1 MNCLK
6 GLAALAALFVGGG
19 AIAQV
24 AFGPVDLPDVPGG
37 YPSDRIV
44 VRFARGVLPF
54 NEPFFGPMT
63 GQPGLDRV
71 IAKWAVVSIDPYS
84 PSGYANEPLADRL
97 GLTRTFVVRVAKG
110 TDVKSMEQE
119 YDKTAG
125 VENAEIV
132 GIGGVALEPNDPYI
146 SLCWGL
152 NNTGQSGGT
161 PDADIDAFEAWDTF
175 TGYGNI
181 VLAVVDTGVD
191 PNHPEMAGKIKPGWN
206 TYNNSSDTMD
216 RYGHGT
222 HVAGTAGANGNNAI
236 GLAGVS
242 WRVTIMPIK
251 VLSDGGSGSED
262 QCGAGL
268 IYGADNGANIET
280 MSLQYYT
287 GSSSFQA
294 SVDYAYGQG
303 VLLIA
308 ATGNNQG
315 RRIAYPA
322 KFANCYGVGATNHF
336 DNRASFS
343 NYGPEIDV
351 AAPGENVYSCLPN
364 NGYGYLS
371 GTSMATPHTSGLA
384 SLVWSFDRGLTNS
397 EVFEFIRETA
407 EDKGTSGFDE
417 YFGWGRINAR
427 FALNRAL
434 QDIAFPTTISMFK
447 GVRVSGTVKDA
458 YNSDDSYYSAVG
470 SAPPQNVGP
479 SIGATVQGTSPRLLP
494 SKLQFLIETSAAK
507 SGMTQKVE
515 LKNMS
520 NGQYELVDTRSVG
533 LKDALAIIEITS
545 NPARFI
551 GAAGQVEARVAF
563 SDTKPSV
570 SLPRVSIDQA
580 RWSVR
585 E

>member
-1 MNCLK
+1 MKYMK
-6 GLAALAALFVGGG
+6 GFAALAALFAGGG

-24 AFGPVDLPDVPGG
+24 AFGPVDMPDVPGG

-44 VRFARGVLPF
+44 VRFSRGVAPI

-63 GQPGLDRV
+63 GRPGIDRLIARWDV
-71 IAKWAVVSIDPYS
+71 ISIDPYS
-84 PSGYANEPLADRL
+84 PEGYANEALADKL
-97 GLTRTFVVRVAKG
+97 GLTRTYVVRVQMG
-110 TDVKSMEQE
+110 TDVKAMERE
-119 YDKTAG
+119 YDLAAG

-132 GIGGVALEPNDPYI
+132 GIGGVALEPNDPQI
-146 SLCWGL
+146 GNCWGL
-152 NNTGQSGGT
+152 NNTGQTGGT
-161 PDADIDAFEAWDTF
+161 PDADIDAFEAWDTY
-175 TGYGNI
+175 TGYGNV

-206 TYNNSSDTMD
+206 TYLNNSDTMD

-287 GSSSFQA
+287 GSSSFEA
-294 SVDYAYGQG
+294 SVNYAHGQG

-322 KFANCYGVGATNHF
+322 KFANCYAVGATNHF
-336 DNRASFS
+336 DNKASFS

-351 AAPGENVYSCLPN
+351 TAPGENVYSSLPN

-384 SLVWSFDRGLTNS
+384 SLVWSFDKGLSND
-397 EVFEFIRETA
+397 EVFEFIRGSA

-417 YFGWGRINAR
+417 SFGWGRINAR
-427 FALNRAL
+427 FALDRAL
-434 QDIAFPTTISMFK
+434 QDIAFPTALTMFK
-447 GVRVSGTVKDA
+447 GVRVSGTNKDA
-458 YNSDDSYYSAVG
+458 YNSDDSYFVAVG

-479 SIGATVQGTSPRLLP
+479 SVGVTVTGTSPRLLP

-507 SGMTQKVE
+507 AGMTQKVE
-515 LKNMS
+515 LKNMT
-520 NGQYELVDTRSVG
+520 NGQYETVDTRATG
-533 LKDALAIIEITS
+533 LADSLAIIDVTT
-545 NPARFI
+545 NPSRFI
-551 GAAGQVEARVAF
+551 GNAGQVEARVSF
-563 SDTKPSV
+563 SDSKPSA

-585 E
+585 Q